1 MDDVA
6 ESTAPATESTSRRTN
21 RELMLSGELYRAD
34 CDELIEMRA
43 RARRL
48 TRELNEHG
56 LPGMADDG
64 RPQRE
69 ILDELFASVG
79 DNPYIEPPFRCDYGS
94 HISIGNNFYANYDCI
109 MLDCAPIHIGDDV
122 MLGPRVII
130 CTAAHPVDPKLRNSG
145 LEFAKSVRIGNGTWI
160 GAGAIINPGVTIGEH
175 VVIGSGSVVTRD
187 LPDDVVAVGNP
198 CRIIRSID

>member
-6 ESTAPATESTSRRTN
+6 GSIASGNEGASHRTN
-21 RELMLSGELYRAD
+21 RELMLSGELYRAA
-34 CDELIEMRA
+34 CEELAEMRS

-48 TRELNEHG
+48 TRELNEYD
-56 LPGMADDG
+56 LLGMAG
-64 RPQRE
+64 KRRTQRE

-109 MLDCAPIHIGDDV
+109 MLDCAPIEIGDDV

-130 CTAAHPVDPKLRNSG
+130 CTAAHPVDSKLRNSG
-145 LEFAKSVRIGNGTWI
+145 LEFANPVRIGSGTWI
-160 GAGAIINPGVTIGEH
+160 GAGVIINPGVAIGER

-187 LPDDVVAVGNP
+187 IPDDVVAVGNP
-198 CRIIRSID
+198 CRVVRSID